1 MDAIIN
7 AKGSSVSILNENTQK
22 TVSVNEDDKIAEVI
36 IELGKSSLDIE
47 DNSNANSINI
57 GGSYTKNYLSDNDY
71 EGLKNKPSIE
81 GVELIKDKSFKDL
94 GAVSLTNSEIEGLL
108 NLQV

>member
-7 AKGSSVSILNENTQK
+7 ANNSSVNILNEENQK
-22 TVSVNEDDKIAEVI
+22 IVAVNEEKEIAEVI
-36 IELGKSSLDIE
+36 IDLSKPSISIE
-47 DNSNANSINI
+47 EIDENGINI

-94 GAVSLTNSEIEGLL
+94 GAVSLTNLEIEELL
-108 NLQV
+108 NLQM

>member
-7 AKGSSVSILNENTQK
+7 AKNSSVNILNEDNQK
-22 TVSVNEDDKIAEVI
+22 IVAVNEDNEIAEVI
-36 IELGKSSLDIE
+36 IDLSKPSISIGETDENG
-47 DNSNANSINI
+47 INI
-57 GGSYTKNYLSDNDY
+57 EGSYTKNYLSDNDY

-81 GVELIKDKSFKDL
+81 GVELIKDKTFKDL
-94 GAVSLTNSEIEGLL
+94 GAISLTNSEIEELL